1 MNEQMHKS
9 TVFWHIFASEFGRF
23 LRQCTAMI
31 IMGENK
37 VEEGMILMEVRI
49 EGGGGDGGSRGEGMG
64 RWGK

>member
-1 MNEQMHKS
+1 MK
-9 TVFWHIFASEFGRF
+9 
-23 LRQCTAMI
+23 

-49 EGGGGDGGSRGEGMG
+49 EGGGGGDGGSRGEGMG